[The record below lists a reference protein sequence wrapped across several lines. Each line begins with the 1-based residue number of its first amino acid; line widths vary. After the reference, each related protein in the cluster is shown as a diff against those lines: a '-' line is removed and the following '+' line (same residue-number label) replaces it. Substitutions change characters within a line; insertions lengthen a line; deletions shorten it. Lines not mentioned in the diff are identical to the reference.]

1 MKKHKRFVVLPQDL
15 IQKLESINLTKK
27 QLNQAKKLVNLI
39 INKSSK
45 DKLLMSEYVE
55 LPQNYLQKVF
65 GKYHPWFTKLKDEE
79 VIDVNHGYT
88 IGRSKSY
95 RINPIYLTPIWISDS
110 FEETQ
115 EELLHIC
122 STVLYKEQITNDL
135 KELKVNKDKLLELTK
150 KYVESIKA
158 TDFKTDEQINNDFFQ
173 ITDRKYGVKRFT
185 TLASAITIANERGM
199 AVIKDKNNYYM
210 DYLNNFIKEKKEAV
224 QFHYQKAIEKLDK
237 GIYFVHRNQTNNR
250 LDSNITN
257 LCELLVNQIMID
269 NNLCSIDLS
278 NSQFA
283 IFCYN
288 YEQEDNPLTLDF
300 LNFKQLAVNGKLY
313 DEVKELLNLENRKEA
328 KSLMFELFFSSH
340 RYNPTKKK
348 ELKKYF
354 PTVVAFID
362 KYKKEHGDNMFSI
375 MLQQKEADIFIDNI
389 YQRIK
394 ERGMFCLTKHDS
406 VIVRQHHLSVVKKII
421 EEYFEEINFKGTLKL
436 ENTEPVWML
445 ELMRNLEQMEYD
457 DRIIYLANCCFE
469 QRMVA

>member
-1 MKKHKRFVVLPQDL
+1 MKKQKRYVVLPQDL
-15 IQKLESINLTKK
+15 IQKLESINLTQQQK
-27 QLNQAKKLVNLI
+27 NHAKKLVNLI

-45 DKLLMSEYVE
+45 DKLLLSEFIE

-79 VIDVNHGYT
+79 VIEVNHGYT

-95 RINPIYLTPIWISDS
+95 RINPIYLTPIWKSDS

-135 KELKVNKDKLLELTK
+135 KELIINKEKLLKITNE
-150 KYVESIKA
+150 YVSSIKA
-158 TDFKTDEQINNDFFQ
+158 EDFKTDEQITNDFFQ

-185 TLASAITIANERGM
+185 TLASAITIARERGM
-199 AVIKDKNNYYM
+199 SVIKDRNNYYM
-210 DYLNNFIKEKKEAV
+210 DYLSKFIIEKKEAV
-224 QFHYQKAIEKLDK
+224 QFHYKKAIEKLDK
-237 GIYFVHRNQTNNR
+237 GIYFVHRNETNNR

-269 NNLCSIDLS
+269 NNLCSIDLN

-283 IFCYN
+283 VFSYI
-288 YEQEDNPLTLDF
+288 YEQGENSLTLDF
-300 LNFKQLAVNGKLY
+300 LNFKQLAANGKLY
-313 DEVKELLNLENRKEA
+313 DKVKELLNLENRKEA

-340 RYNPTKKK
+340 KYNPGKKK
-348 ELKKYF
+348 ELKKHF

-389 YQRIK
+389 YKRIK
-394 ERGMFCLTKHDS
+394 ERGFFCLTKHDS
-406 VIVRQHHLSVVKKII
+406 VIVRQHHLAEVKKII
-421 EEYFEEINFKGTLKL
+421 EEYFEEINFIGTLKL
-436 ENTEPVWML
+436 ENTEPAWMI
-445 ELMRNLEQMEYD
+445 EIRTKLEQMEYN
-457 DRIIYLANCCFE
+457 DRIFYLSN
-469 QRMVA
+469 MVA